1 MKRLYHF
8 KNGTKGGVYMTPAQA
23 NDFFIGGNHL
33 MLPLDLAMSLIS
45 DKWPISI
52 KDGCY
57 EVA

>member
-1 MKRLYHF
+1 MVL
-8 KNGTKGGVYMTPAQA
+8 KGGVYMTPPQA
-23 NDFFIGGNHL
+23 NDFFIGENHL
-33 MLPLDLAMSLIS
+33 MLSLDLAMSLIS